1 MVFLRLSVK
10 VYPRDQLPSSSSF
23 SLRSILGD
31 RDRENGSQPGSNSA
45 ALKPAGFLLILDD
58 PEAVTLGGLAGMI
71 QTKWRKLRP
80 NVEYV
85 FSDLQR
91 CLKFAG

>member
-1 MVFLRLSVK
+1 MVFLRLSVN

-31 RDRENGSQPGSNSA
+31 RDRENGSQSGSNSA

-58 PEAVTLGGLAGMI
+58 PEDVTLGGLAGMI

-91 CLKFAG
+91 CLIV